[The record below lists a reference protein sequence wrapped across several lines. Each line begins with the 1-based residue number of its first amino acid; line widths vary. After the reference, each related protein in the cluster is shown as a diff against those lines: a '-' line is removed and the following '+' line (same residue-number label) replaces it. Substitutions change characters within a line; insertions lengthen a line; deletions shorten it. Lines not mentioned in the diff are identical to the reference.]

1 VSVHPQAVIDSGA
14 TLGRGVVVGPLAY
27 IGPHVVIGDGCR
39 IHHHA
44 TVEGH
49 TTLGENCEVFP
60 QAVLGAPPQDV
71 KYEGESTTLEIGSN
85 NVFREMVTCH
95 PGTAN
100 GGGVTKIGND
110 NLLLV
115 GAHVA
120 HDCIIGSH
128 CIFANYVQFAGH
140 VHVEDYVNMGGHSAV
155 HHFVTVGRHAFI
167 GGMTRVPADVPP
179 FMIVVAA
186 RGTRSE
192 IRMVNGVGL
201 ERCGFSYEDVGALK
215 AAFLKIFSRRARLS
229 RTSIRDRVEVM
240 LNTPDLNEHVKY
252 LCDSLMRSFAHGR
265 HGRYLEALRKDPV
278 HRASWKL
285 NDQDDKAG
293 SGERLTVDV
302 VGDGEV
308 TKICAQRHDRGDI
321 LQLTAKAASGWSFSG
336 WNGNLSGDTN
346 PVDVVLDGP
355 KRVTATFTKHA

>member
-1 VSVHPQAVIDSGA
+1 
-14 TLGRGVVVGPLAY
+14 
-27 IGPHVVIGDGCR
+27 
-39 IHHHA
+39 
-44 TVEGH
+44 
-49 TTLGENCEVFP
+49 
-60 QAVLGAPPQDV
+60 
-71 KYEGESTTLEIGSN
+71 
-85 NVFREMVTCH
+85 
-95 PGTAN
+95 
-100 GGGVTKIGND
+100 
-110 NLLLV
+110 
-115 GAHVA
+115 
-120 HDCIIGSH
+120 
-128 CIFANYVQFAGH
+128 
-140 VHVEDYVNMGGHSAV
+140 VEDYVNMGGHSAV